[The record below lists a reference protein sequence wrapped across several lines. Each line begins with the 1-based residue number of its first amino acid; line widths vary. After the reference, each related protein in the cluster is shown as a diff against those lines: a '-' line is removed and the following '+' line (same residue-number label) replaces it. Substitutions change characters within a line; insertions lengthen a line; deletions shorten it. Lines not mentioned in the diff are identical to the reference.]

1 MSVEIHGINLAQNS
15 DIENFVVEELTEL
28 PTDLT
33 NFAVNRFFIYNK
45 HLYMVVDNNGT
56 KELIYYYNST
66 DEVGGGNSY
75 TEPIFI
81 YESTESL
88 QVHDIAHNLNSK
100 YLEILY
106 YQNLPDG
113 KLVNMLAETI
123 IVDENNIKV
132 TLTEAR
138 SITVIIKAYFKETV

>member
-66 DEVGGGNSY
+66 DEVGR
-75 TEPIFI
+75 T
-81 YESTESL
+81 
-88 QVHDIAHNLNSK
+88 
-100 YLEILY
+100 EILI
-106 YQNLPDG
+106 QNRFLY
-113 KLVNMLAETI
+113 T
-123 IVDENNIKV
+123 KV
-132 TLTEAR
+132 LKVYKCM
-138 SITVIIKAYFKETV
+138 I